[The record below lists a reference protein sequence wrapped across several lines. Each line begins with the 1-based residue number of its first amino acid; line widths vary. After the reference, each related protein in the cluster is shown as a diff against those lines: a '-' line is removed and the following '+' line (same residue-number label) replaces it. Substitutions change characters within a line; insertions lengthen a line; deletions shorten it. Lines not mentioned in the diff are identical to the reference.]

1 MKTIFVS
8 LIVFLFSPLIF
19 AQAKVC
25 GDTKINIQKTGEW
38 EDTRFIV
45 NAENDTNDMKLVLNS
60 VDFVSSFCEQSVKG
74 QNKILVL
81 ARCGGS
87 GCSESTYIVID
98 AKTLMVELVPF
109 RNRGNLELVEDL
121 LGRKVQH

>member
-1 MKTIFVS
+1 MKTLFVS
-8 LIVFLFSPLIF
+8 MIVFLYSPLIF

-25 GDTKINIQKTGEW
+25 GDTKINIQKSGEW
-38 EDTRFIV
+38 ENTRYIV
-45 NAENDTNDMKLVLNS
+45 KAENGTNDTKLVLSS
-60 VDFVSSFCEQSVKG
+60 VDYVSSFCEQSVKG

-98 AKTLMVELVPF
+98 ARTLMVELVPF
-109 RNRGNLELVEDL
+109 RNRGNLGLVEEL
-121 LGRKVQH
+121 LGRKVKH